1 MEGECFWIKFE
12 ESNKILQQLPIQ
24 IPIFII
30 SLAIVNNIVMI
41 DTSWSTDSYF
51 MDNRCWSSSLL

>member
-30 SLAIVNNIVMI
+30 SPAIVKDIVMI
-41 DTSWSTDSYF
+41 DTS
-51 MDNRCWSSSLL
+51 